1 MRGVLRRSWS
11 HLAGG
16 HIRPHLSDALP
27 AAQDDTVLPGQWDQ
41 APTGLRHGLRVMA
54 VYVT

>member
-27 AAQDDTVLPGQWDQ
+27 AAQDDTVLPGQWGPGADR
-41 APTGLRHGLRVMA
+41 LRHGPRVMA